1 MANIPVEVAESD
13 WPIVIERYGLVP
25 DSGGAGRYRGGLAIE
40 RVWRV
45 TVPGTLL
52 QVRSDRQVHRPY
64 GLAGGQPGA
73 ASSNLLLRVDGSIE
87 RMPPMFGAALEP
99 GDVFHHQMP
108 AGGGFGEPLE
118 RDPERGRGR
127 RARGQGLARVRRAS
141 GTASSSARTA
151 ASTRRRRRSSA
162 RPAPRRAFGA

>member
-1 MANIPVEVAESD
+1 M
-13 WPIVIERYGLVP
+13 
-25 DSGGAGRYRGGLAIE
+25 
-40 RVWRV
+40 

-87 RMPPMFGAALEP
+87 RMPPMFGAVLQP

-108 AGGGFGEPLE
+108 AGGGFGEALE
-118 RDPERGRGR
+118 RDPEAVAEDVREGKVSRGA
-127 RARGQGLARVRRAS
+127 AREQYGVVVGEDGSVDV
-141 GTASSSARTA
+141 
-151 ASTRRRRRSSA
+151 RRRRSSA
-162 RPAPRRAFGA
+162 RPAPGRCSGVKVARVEATPSRSRSSSRSTGRAGAQRGANLVLFSVHTDDGVVG